1 MPPTPLL
8 ARDNIL
14 KMLIFLYFT
23 KFSRINS
30 VSYAQPKD
38 SIALKPKF
46 YRFIKSNKWFVEGLL
61 LSLLTL
67 TSVTV
72 TLLADAVYFNDPRH
86 KNVVLEAWMT
96 PRYVTL
102 SYELP
107 RPIVLELLGIEE
119 GTKFPRR
126 LDRLAES
133 LGITLEELTEK
144 VRTAKKAYLE
154 NPID

>member
-1 MPPTPLL
+1 M
-8 ARDNIL
+8 
-14 KMLIFLYFT
+14 
-23 KFSRINS
+23 
-30 VSYAQPKD
+30 
-38 SIALKPKF
+38 KPKF
-46 YRFIKSNKWFVEGLL
+46 YRFIKSNKWFVAGLL
-61 LSLLTL
+61 VSLITL
-67 TSVTV
+67 ISVTV

-86 KNVVLEAWMT
+86 KNVELEAWMT

-119 GTKFPRR
+119 GKKFPRR

-144 VRTAKKAYLE
+144 VRIAKKAYLE
-154 NPID
+154 SPID